1 MDSCFGYLTE
11 ERIER
16 LSDNSCKR
24 IIIDVSFS
32 SLHKVMLVK
41 GLNLNN
47 CFIDMTLAV
56 CVNTELH
63 SSILH
68 FLLAMLEV
76 IQKGQRCFYL

>member
-1 MDSCFGYLTE
+1 MNFYGDLTE
-11 ERIER
+11 KRIER

-24 IIIDVSFS
+24 IIIDVSF

-56 CVNTELH
+56 CVNTELVV
-63 SSILH
+63 LH